1 MDKKEILDR
10 VLKAYNFE
18 SLNPIQSE
26 AIKKGLFENNLIVA
40 APTASGKTL
49 CAVLAGLNCYYNK
62 KMKMIYLCPLI
73 ALAQEHY
80 SSFKDKLEKFGIKIA
95 LSIGDYD
102 SSDPWLREYDWI
114 ICSNEKA
121 DSLIRHGAEWIGDIG
136 LIVID
141 EIHMLTD
148 NSRGPTLEILLT
160 RLKEIAPN
168 AQIIGLSA
176 TISNAKEI
184 AEWLNA
190 DFVFSEWRPVKLY
203 EGVSFDHTIQFQ
215 GKRSYELDEN
225 LWNELAIVDNSL
237 KNKKQVLFFVS
248 SRRNAESLAE
258 KLSEEMKKYL
268 AQNDIAMLSKISEDV
283 LNILEVPTKQCKR
296 LAKCLKNG
304 VAFHHAGLLGKQKKI
319 IEDNFRQGCIKVIV
333 ATPTL
338 AMGVNLPS
346 HRVVIRDAKRFYSGY
361 GARYIPVLEYKQ
373 MAGRAGRPEY
383 NDEGEAILVAKN
395 EEEAFELFE
404 RFVNAETEQIQ
415 SKLAVEPILRM
426 HVLAL
431 IASGFIKDISSLYE
445 FFKKTFYAYQ
455 YGDITAI
462 EIRIERIL
470 ETLINFGFIVRINE
484 RLMPTKIG
492 KRVSELYIDPVTG
505 YKFVSRIKASN
516 EIGYLQLIS
525 DTLEMRPLL
534 TVKEGDIRK
543 IENVLMKNHDKLLCE
558 IPKEWDE
565 EYDEFMQSLKTSLLF
580 YDWINEAGEDELMSN
595 YGVTPGELRTRLT
608 NAEWL
613 CYALQ
618 ELSLLLGKK
627 ELLKDLRKI
636 RLRLKHGIKEELLP
650 LIKLSGVGRVRAR
663 RLYSHNL
670 KTLEDLRKVSIS
682 VLQKIVGASIANS
695 IKKQLGEVELL
706 KEDKQSSLSSFRSD
720 EQF

>member
-1 MDKKEILDR
+1 MDKQEIIKR
-10 VLKAYNFE
+10 VLESYKFE
-18 SLNPIQSE
+18 KLNPVQEE
-26 AIKKGLFENNLIVA
+26 AVKKGLFEKNLIVA

-49 CAVLAGLNCYYNK
+49 CAALAGLNCFYNK

-80 SSFKDKLEKFGIKIA
+80 SSFKERFEKFGLKIA

-121 DSLIRHGAEWIGDIG
+121 DSLIRHGAEWISEVG
-136 LIVID
+136 LIVVD

-160 RLKEIAPN
+160 RLKEIALD

-176 TISNAKEI
+176 TINNAREI

-190 DFVFSEWRPVKLY
+190 EFVLSNWRPVRLY
-203 EGVSFDHTIQFQ
+203 EGVCFDSTIQFQ
-215 GKRSYELDEN
+215 EKRKYKLDEN
-225 LWNELAIVDNSL
+225 LLAELAILKNSL
-237 KNKKQVLFFVS
+237 DNKKQVLYFVS

-258 KLSEEMKKYL
+258 KLAEEAKKYL
-268 AQNDIAMLSKISEDV
+268 DKKDLQDLNKISEDV
-283 LNILEVPTKQCKR
+283 LNVLENPTKQCKR

-304 VAFHHAGLLGKQKKI
+304 IAFHHAGLLGKQKKI
-319 IEDNFRQGCIKVIV
+319 VEDKFRDGIIKAIV

-346 HRVVIRDAKRFYSGY
+346 HRVVIRDAKRFYTGY

-383 NDEGEAILVAKN
+383 NDEGEAILMAKD
-395 EEEAFELFE
+395 EDEAFEIFE
-404 RFVNAETEQIQ
+404 RFINADPEDIQ

-431 IASGFIKDISSLYE
+431 IASGFIKNIQSLYN

-455 YGDITAI
+455 YGDIAAI

-470 ETLINFGFIVRINE
+470 KNLIEFGFIVRINDE
-484 RLMPTKIG
+484 LKPTKIG
-492 KRVSELYIDPVTG
+492 KRVSELYIDPATG
-505 YKFVSRIKASN
+505 YKFVSKIKESN
-516 EIGYLQLIS
+516 EIGYLQLIT

-534 TVKEGDIRK
+534 NVKQSDVKRIEKIL
-543 IENVLMKNHDKLLCE
+543 IENNDKFLNE
-558 IPKEWDE
+558 IPKEWEE
-565 EYDEFMQSLKTSLLF
+565 EYDEFIQSVKTALLLF
-580 YDWINEAGEDELMSN
+580 DWINEMSEDDILSN
-595 YGVTPGELRTRLT
+595 YGVTPGELRTRLA

-613 CYALQ
+613 LYALH
-618 ELSLLLGKK
+618 ELTLLLGKK
-627 ELLKDLRKI
+627 DILKDLRK
-636 RLRLKHGIKEELLP
+636 LRVRIKYGIKEELLP
-650 LIKLSGVGRVRAR
+650 LIKLEGIGRVRAR
-663 RLYSHNL
+663 KLYSHNL
-670 KTLEDLRKVSIS
+670 KSLNDLRNVPIAS
-682 VLQKIVGASIANS
+682 LQKIVGTALANN
-695 IKKQLGEVELL
+695 IKKQLGENDVI
-706 KEDKQSSLSSFRSD
+706 KEERQSSISSF
-720 EQF
+720 

>member
-1 MDKKEILDR
+1 MDKKEIIEKA
-10 VLKAYNFE
+10 LKAYNFE
-18 SLNPIQSE
+18 RLNPIQSE
-26 AIKKGLFENNLIVA
+26 AIKRGLFENNLIVA

-80 SSFKDKLEKFGIKIA
+80 SSFKEKFEKIGIKIA

-102 SSDPWLREYDWI
+102 SSDPWLRDYDWI
-114 ICSNEKA
+114 VCSNEKA
-121 DSLIRHGAEWIGDIG
+121 DSLIRHGAEWIGEIG
-136 LIVID
+136 LIVVD

-160 RLKEIAPN
+160 RLKEIVPN

-184 AEWLNA
+184 AEWLKA
-190 DFVFSEWRPVKLY
+190 DFVFSEWRPVRLY
-203 EGVSFDHTIQFQ
+203 EGVSFNHTIQFQ
-215 GKRSYELDEN
+215 GKRGYELDEK
-225 LWNELAIVDNSL
+225 LWHELAIVDNSL

-258 KLSEEMKKYL
+258 KLSEEMKRYL
-268 AQNDIAMLSKISEDV
+268 AQNDLAMLSKISEDV
-283 LNILEVPTKQCKR
+283 LNVLEVPTKQCKR
-296 LAKCLKNG
+296 LAKCLKSG

-319 IEDNFRQGCIKVIV
+319 IEDNFRKGYIKVIV

-383 NDEGEAILVAKN
+383 NDEGEAILVAKS

-431 IASGFIKDISSLYE
+431 IASGFIKDIPSLYE

-470 ETLINFGFIVRINE
+470 ESLINFGFIVRINE

-492 KRVSELYIDPVTG
+492 KRVSELYIDPVSG

-534 TVKEGDIRK
+534 AVKEGDIKR
-543 IENVLMKNHDKLLCE
+543 IEDVLMKNHDKILSE
-558 IPKEWDE
+558 VPKEWDE

-580 YDWINEAGEDELMSN
+580 YDWISEASEDELMSK
-595 YGVTPGELRTRLT
+595 YGITPGELRTRLA

-627 ELLKDLRKI
+627 EILKDLRKL
-636 RLRLKHGIKEELLP
+636 RVRLKHGIKEELLP
-650 LIKLSGVGRVRAR
+650 LIKLNGIGRVRAR

-670 KTLEDLRKVSIS
+670 RTLEDLRNVPIS
-682 VLQKIVGASIANS
+682 VLQKIIGTSIANS
-695 IKKQLGEVELL
+695 IKRQLGEVELL

>member
-1 MDKKEILDR
+1 MDKKEIIEK
-10 VLKAYNFE
+10 VLKAYNFDN
-18 SLNPIQSE
+18 LNPIQSE
-26 AIKKGLFENNLIVA
+26 SIKKGLFENNLIVA

-62 KMKMIYLCPLI
+62 KMKMVYLCPLI

-80 SSFKDKLEKFGIKIA
+80 SSFKEKFEKFGIKIA

-121 DSLIRHGAEWIGDIG
+121 DSLIRHGAEWINDIG
-136 LIVID
+136 LIVVD

-160 RLKEIAPN
+160 RLKEIAPR

-215 GKRSYELDEN
+215 GKRSYELDEK
-225 LWNELAIVDNSL
+225 LWHELAIVDNSL

-268 AQNDIAMLSKISEDV
+268 SQKDIENLSKISEDS
-283 LNILEVPTKQCKR
+283 LNVLEVPTKQCKR
-296 LAKCLKNG
+296 LAKCLKSG

-319 IEDNFRQGCIKVIV
+319 IEDNFRKGDIKVIV

-395 EEEAFELFE
+395 EDEAFELFE

-426 HVLAL
+426 HILAL
-431 IASGFIKDISSLYE
+431 IASDFIKDIQSLHE
-445 FFKKTFYAYQ
+445 FFNKTFYAYQ

-462 EIRIERIL
+462 EIRVERIL
-470 ETLINFGFIVRINE
+470 DSLINFGFIVRINE
-484 RLMPTKIG
+484 KLMPTKLG

-534 TVKEGDIRK
+534 SVKESDVKSIEDVLVKNRDK
-543 IENVLMKNHDKLLCE
+543 ILSE

-580 YDWINEAGEDELMSN
+580 YDWINETSEDDLMSK
-595 YGVTPGELRTRLT
+595 YGITPGELRTRLA

-627 ELLKDLRKI
+627 EVLKDLRKI
-636 RLRLKHGIKEELLP
+636 RVRLKHGIKEELLP
-650 LIKLSGVGRVRAR
+650 LVKLSGVGRVRAR

-670 KTLEDLRKVSIS
+670 KSLEDLRKVPIA
-682 VLQKIVGASIANS
+682 VLQKIVGTSIANS

-720 EQF
+720 E